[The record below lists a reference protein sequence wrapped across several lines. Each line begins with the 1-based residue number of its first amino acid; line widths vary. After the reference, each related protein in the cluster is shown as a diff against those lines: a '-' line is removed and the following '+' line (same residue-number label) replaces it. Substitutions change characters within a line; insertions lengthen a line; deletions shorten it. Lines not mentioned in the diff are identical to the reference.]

1 MYANSHPITRQI
13 KTLKISSVGC
23 NFAYLAHIWDIM
35 VNSLEIII
43 MKNMIC
49 CVTALKVTWRRLFH
63 ATLPIDCVYILLQ
76 TQQYQGHCVLDDV
89 LMAAKRFI
97 FCSRST
103 LKAWQKLC
111 DLWFF
116 SWIYCTCWSPWS
128 QQQNSFS
135 QENLFHFFSIN
146 WDTLDICTTWYFFEM
161 GIILLHIRFYI
172 WFCALNFWIKQYLSV
187 DGVVMIMK

>member
-49 CVTALKVTWRRLFH
+49 RVTTLKVTWRRLFH

-76 TQQYQGHCVLDDV
+76 TQQYQGYCVLDDV

-116 SWIYCTCWSPWS
+116 LEHTAHADLLEANSKTAFHRRTCSTFLAWSGVPWIFVLPGTSLKW
-128 QQQNSFS
+128 
-135 QENLFHFFSIN
+135 ELF
-146 WDTLDICTTWYFFEM
+146 C
-161 GIILLHIRFYI
+161 YI
-172 WFCALNFWIKQYLSV
+172 SGFTSDSV
-187 DGVVMIMK
+187 H